1 MAIETKILTF
11 GTNKVGTV
19 GGNKLMG
26 YNEPPVPLQVT
37 DVRLWLNND
46 LSTMTV
52 NGSNRVSQWRDSS
65 GNLNHFIQATGANQ
79 PLFVANGINSQNGI
93 KWANS
98 NNEYLDCIL
107 TSVVAQKYTI
117 ITVWNIDASSTQTYP
132 FAYDRSGTSGDR
144 IQLYWWYLNNI
155 RIGSPTVVNAY
166 AKTRP
171 FNLMATEVCYDNTAS
186 KVYENG
192 TLKATV
198 SSGSSSLTSLRLGHA
213 FEIDSLA
220 RLSGY
225 ICEMMIYAKELNAG
239 ERTLINTYLSTKY
252 GL

>member
-1 MAIETKILTF
+1 MAIENKILTF
-11 GTNKVGTV
+11 GTGKVGTV

-26 YNEPPVPLQVT
+26 YTEPPVPLQVT
-37 DVRLWLNND
+37 DIRLWLNND

-65 GNLNHFIQATGANQ
+65 GNLNHFTQATGANQ

-98 NNEYLDCIL
+98 ATEYLDCTL
-107 TSVVAQKYTI
+107 TSTI
-117 ITVWNIDASSTQTYP
+117 NQANSIFIVWNIDANSNVLYP
-132 FAYDRSGTSGDR
+132 CIYDRASAGSDR
-144 IQLYWWYLNNI
+144 VVMLWFNNNI
-155 RIGSPTVVNAY
+155 RVGSDTIIDAY

-171 FNLMATEVCYDNTAS
+171 FNLINSQVVNNGASS

-192 TLKATV
+192 TLKNTINI
-198 SSGSSSLTSLRLGHA
+198 GTKPITTLRLGHTLT
-213 FEIDSLA
+213 IDAQA

-225 ICEMMIYAKELNAG
+225 ICEVIVYAKELNAG

>member
-1 MAIETKILTF
+1 MAIEPKILTF
-11 GTNKVGTV
+11 GGNKIGTV

-37 DVRLWLNND
+37 DIRLWLNND

-52 NGSNRVSQWRDSS
+52 NGSNRVSEWRDSS
-65 GNLNHFIQATGANQ
+65 GNLNHFSQGTGANQ
-79 PLFVANGINSQNGI
+79 PLFVANGINSQNGV
-93 KWANS
+93 KWENGT
-98 NNEYLDCIL
+98 NQWLDCLL

-117 ITVWNIDASSTQTYP
+117 ITVWNIDANSTQTYP
-132 FAYDRSGTSGDR
+132 YVYDRVGTSGDR
-144 IQLYWWYLNNI
+144 IQLYWFGNNI
-155 RIGSPTVVNAY
+155 RIGSPTVVTAY

-171 FNLMATEVCYDNTAS
+171 FNLMATEVCYDNTTS

-192 TLKATV
+192 VLKATV
-198 SSGSSSLTSLRLGHA
+198 NSGSSSLTSLRLGHLYTA
-213 FEIDSLA
+213 DSLS

-225 ICEMMIYAKELNAG
+225 ICEMMIYAKELSAG

>member
-1 MAIETKILTF
+1 MAIENIILTF
-11 GTNKVGTV
+11 GGNKIGTV

-37 DVRLWLNND
+37 DIRLWLNND

-52 NGSNRVSQWRDSS
+52 NGSNRVSEWRDSS
-65 GNLNHFIQATGANQ
+65 GNLNHFTQPTGANQ

-93 KWANS
+93 KWENGT
-98 NNEYLDCIL
+98 NQWLDCVL
-107 TSVVAQKYTI
+107 TNVVTQKNTVI
-117 ITVWNIDASSTQTYP
+117 IVWNIDNLSTFMYP
-132 FAYDRSGTSGDR
+132 FAFDRSGTSGDR
-144 IQLYWWYLNNI
+144 VLMYWTGNNI
-155 RIGSPTVVNAY
+155 RIASSTDVISY

-171 FNLMATEVCYDNTAS
+171 FSLISNEVCYDNTTS

-192 TLKATV
+192 VLKATV
-198 SSGSSSLTSLRLGHA
+198 NSGSSSLTSLRLGHLYTS
-213 FEIDSLA
+213 DPQS

-225 ICEMMIYAKELNAG
+225 ICEMMVYAKELSAG
-239 ERTLINTYLSTKY
+239 ERTLINDYLTLKY